1 MTTLEIIQL
10 CVIGIAVFAIL
21 IYCLVVGIKNK
32 WFKQLLET
40 MNTAINEAETK
51 FPEQGSGEQKKAYV
65 LEKVKV
71 KCDELCIPYE
81 LLKKLINVAIEKI
94 IEHYNIISK

>member
-10 CVIGIAVFAIL
+10 CVIGIAILAIL
-21 IYCLVVGIKNK
+21 IYCLIVGIKNK

-65 LEKVKV
+65 LEKVKA

-81 LLKKLINVAIEKI
+81 LLKKLINVAIDKV
-94 IEHYNIISK
+94 IEDYNVISK

>member
-65 LEKVKV
+65 LEKVKA
-71 KCDELCIPYE
+71 KCDELCIPYA
-81 LLKKLINVAIEKI
+81 LLKKLIDLAIDKV
-94 IEHYNIISK
+94 IEDYNIISK